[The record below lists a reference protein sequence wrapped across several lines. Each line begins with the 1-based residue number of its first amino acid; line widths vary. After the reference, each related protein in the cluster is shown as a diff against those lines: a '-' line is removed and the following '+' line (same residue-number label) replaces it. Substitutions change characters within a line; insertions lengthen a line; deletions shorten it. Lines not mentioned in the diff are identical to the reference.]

1 MTKGMFYEPEEII
14 RENGIAVKSR
24 DYDYSTFISDG
35 EPTLYAGLGKL
46 IKWARENQGKPS
58 QFSLTAL
65 N

>member
-14 RENGIAVKSR
+14 REMEIAVKSR

-46 IKWARENQGKPS
+46 IKWARENQGETLS
-58 QFSLTAL
+58 NSH
-65 N
+65 